1 MTRVEMYA
9 TPYCPY
15 CVRARQ
21 LLADK
26 GVDVEEFDVSM
37 NPALRAEMMERSN
50 RWTVPQIFIDGIHV
64 GGSDD
69 LILAN
74 RSGEL
79 DRLLSGVAETRPDTN
94 PTTPV

>member
-1 MTRVEMYA
+1 MYA

-21 LLADK
+21 LLAEK

-37 NPALRAEMMERSN
+37 NPALRTEMMERSN
-50 RWTVPQIFIDGIHV
+50 RWTVPQIFIDGLHV

-79 DRLLSGVAETRPDTN
+79 DRLLNGGAATQAGTEP
-94 PTTPV
+94 PTPA

>member
-1 MTRVEMYA
+1 MYA
-9 TPYCPY
+9 TPCCPY

-26 GVDVEEFDVSM
+26 GADVEEFDVSM

-69 LILAN
+69 LIIAN

-79 DRLLSGVAETRPDTN
+79 DSLLGGGAATHAATEPDA
-94 PTTPV
+94 PE